1 MSSDVLEIA
10 LPPFVTR
17 EEASLMMAV
26 KLFETERLSLGQAAK
41 LCSHSRRSFIEELV
55 RLKVPV
61 LNSSAGD
68 LEGELAW

>member
-1 MSSDVLEIA
+1 MNPNILEIA
-10 LPPFVTR
+10 LPAFVTR

-41 LCSHSRRSFIEELV
+41 LCDRSRRSFIEELG